1 MAGLRCYTLYKATHG
16 TGHNT
21 KVYVHPLALTYF
33 LYTLL
38 SVPSPI
44 PLLTHHHSLTNR
56 PSHTVTLS
64 QTTPHTLSLSHKHP
78 SHTVTLSHT
87 TPQDHTPSLS
97 HVPLLTHIVTLSH
110 TTPQDHTPSLSHVPL
125 LTHIVTLSQ
134 TTPHKLSLSRTT
146 PHTPSLSH
154 IPLLTHSL
162 SHTTPHTPS
171 IIKWYSTMLD
181 NLGLDVLGCSFS
193 HMQSHPHT
201 LTLSHPH
208 SLDKESNR
216 C

>member
-1 MAGLRCYTLYKATHG
+1 MCTRWPLHTFYTPFCLYPLPYHSSHTITLSQTAPHTPSLSHKPLLTHCHSL
-16 TGHNT
+16 TNT
-21 KVYVHPLALTYF
+21 PHTPSLSHIPLLKIIHHHSLTYHSSHISS
-33 LYTLL
+33 L
-38 SVPSPI
+38 SHKPPLTNCHSHI
-44 PLLTHHHSLTNR
+44 PLLTHHHSLTYHS
-56 PSHTVTLS
+56 SHT
-64 QTTPHTLSLSHKHP
+64 H
-78 SHTVTLSHT
+78 
-87 TPQDHTPSLS
+87 
-97 HVPLLTHIVTLSH
+97 
-110 TTPQDHTPSLSHVPL
+110 
-125 LTHIVTLSQ
+125 
-134 TTPHKLSLSRTT
+134 
-146 PHTPSLSH
+146 SH

-181 NLGLDVLGCSFS
+181 NLGLDVLGRSFS

>member
-1 MAGLRCYTLYKATHG
+1 MAGLRCYTLYKATHC

-97 HVPLLTHIVTLSH
+97 HVPLLTHIVTLS
-110 TTPQDHTPSLSHVPL
+110 
-125 LTHIVTLSQ
+125 Q

-181 NLGLDVLGCSFS
+181 NLGLDVLGRSFS